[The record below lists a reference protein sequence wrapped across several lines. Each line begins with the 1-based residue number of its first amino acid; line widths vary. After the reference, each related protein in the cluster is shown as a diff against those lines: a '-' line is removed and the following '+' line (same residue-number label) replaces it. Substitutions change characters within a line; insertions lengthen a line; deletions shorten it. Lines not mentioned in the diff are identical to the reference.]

1 MSDYSTN
8 LRIELITTGTQAGTW
23 GTTTN
28 TNLGTILEDSIAGYV
43 SVPVSAANQAL
54 SVSYGAVD
62 QSRNAMLRLY
72 TSGIATNFAV
82 YVPPVSKQYIVW
94 NDSLYTA
101 TIYNSDSEGSTTPAG
116 VGVTLSAGKKMV
128 VFSDGADFYSIDA
141 GITSVN
147 ASGGTTGL
155 TFTGGPIT
163 ESGTLT
169 LGGTLALAN
178 GGTGAT
184 TASAART
191 ALGATTVGSNLF
203 TLPNPSAVRYIQ
215 LNADNTVTVMDAA
228 TFLAAI
234 GGGTGGGTVTSV
246 AVSGTNITVSGS
258 PITTNGTISI
268 SIPQSVATN
277 ATPQFSSLGLG
288 TSAGG
293 AGSLVA
299 TGNITAYYSD
309 ARLKTK
315 VGDIINALEAV
326 KQIETMRYHANEKAV
341 ELGYDASLIE
351 VGVTAQSVQA
361 VLPEAVAP
369 APVSAEYLT
378 VHYER
383 LVPLLIEA
391 IKELSDKVKA
401 LENK

>member
-1 MSDYSTN
+1 MSDYSNN

-128 VFSDGADFYSIDA
+128 VFSDGTDFYSIDA

-169 LGGTLALAN
+169 LGGTLAIAN
-178 GGTGAT
+178 GGTSAT
-184 TASAART
+184 TAPAART

-315 VGDIINALEAV
+315 VGDITNALEAV

>member
-1 MSDYSTN
+1 MSDYSNN

-128 VFSDGADFYSIDA
+128 VFSDGTDFYSIDA

-191 ALGATTVGSNLF
+191 AFGATTVGSNLF

-315 VGDIINALEAV
+315 VGDITNALEAV